1 MYLSNKLYLQNYT
14 HTFNYLSSG
23 QIAFKED
30 FVYSIAG
37 IVFDSQLQIIGRF
50 QYLDQSI
57 KIFGND
63 KKGIN
68 MLIQDILNE
77 LKNMGYEI

>member
-1 MYLSNKLYLQNYT
+1 MYLSNKLYLQQYI
-14 HTFNYLSSG
+14 HTFNYLSTG
-23 QIAFKED
+23 QVYFKED
-30 FVYSIAG
+30 FVYQIDG
-37 IVFDSQLQIIGRF
+37 LVFDSEVKVVGRF
-50 QYLDQSI
+50 QYLDKSI